1 MTTAAEALRAALAPL
16 RAAGVEDAPGDARR
30 LLAHAMGIAPERL
43 LLHMSDTLED
53 VQEAVFAAAIAA
65 RARRQPVAQITGRRR
80 FWGLE
85 LRVTPDVLDPR
96 PETEVLV
103 AEALKRPF
111 VRVLDLGTGSGA
123 ILLALLS
130 GMGMATGLGV
140 DLSPAALDV
149 ACGNARAL
157 GLEGRARF
165 ALSDWFAGVEGVFDL
180 IVANPP
186 YIAEAEMAALA
197 PEVRLHEPRLALT
210 PGGDGLDAYRAIA
223 RGALARLMPGGRILV
238 EIGPAQGA
246 AVSALLS
253 AQGFGAVRVIADL
266 DGRDRVVAAVAPLQ
280 ESACGAA

>member
-16 RAAGVEDAPGDARR
+16 RSAGVEDAPGDARR

-111 VRVLDLGTGSGA
+111 ARVLDLGTGSGA

-165 ALSDWFAGVEGVFDL
+165 ALSDWFASVEGVFDL

-266 DGRDRVVAAVAPLQ
+266 DGRDRVVVAVAPLQ

>member
-53 VQEAVFAAAIAA
+53 VQEAAFAAAIAA

-130 GMGMATGLGV
+130 GMGIATGLGV